1 MNAKKER
8 RTILTTIFVIVSLGL
23 SVGSASSEDII
34 CNGETC
40 RYPGGDYGYI
50 IVKNDGKLTIDGNVS
65 CKQVEVVKGTLHLY
79 GGWEAEKFIV
89 RNGTVYVTSYNSG
102 ITGTGTFFLQCDELL
117 LEGGC
122 VLTANGAGGETKEQ
136 RR

>member
-65 CKQVEVVKGTLHLY
+65 CKQIGQDK
-79 GGWEAEKFIV
+79 W
-89 RNGTVYVTSYNSG
+89 
-102 ITGTGTFFLQCDELL
+102 Q
-117 LEGGC
+117 EGK
-122 VLTANGAGGETKEQ
+122 KE
-136 RR
+136 RKYRHSRLAV